1 MTMTLTITKIK
12 KTEGGGRLNKKR
24 QITKRRN
31 EEKQTKRKNEEKQT
45 KRNKKKRKK
54 KRNRNKRREKGRRE
68 KRGEKKE
75 ERPTPQKGTGGEK
88 QNGVWDF

>member
-24 QITKRRN
+24 QITKRR
-31 EEKQTKRKNEEKQT
+31 NEEKQT